1 MLVSFSEA
9 VISSD
14 LDNDEKLLEGI
25 TVKVNGTTATST
37 NSVVSGQLKVVLT
50 DAITASDKVT
60 VDFNNAELTD
70 ASGNQVNNGTA
81 SN

>member
-1 MLVSFSEA
+1 M
-9 VISSD
+9 
-14 LDNDEKLLEGI
+14 
-25 TVKVNGTTATST
+25 KVNGTAATSN
-37 NSVVSGQLKVVLT
+37 NSVVSGQLKVDLT

-70 ASGNQVNNGTA
+70 ASGNQVLNGIA